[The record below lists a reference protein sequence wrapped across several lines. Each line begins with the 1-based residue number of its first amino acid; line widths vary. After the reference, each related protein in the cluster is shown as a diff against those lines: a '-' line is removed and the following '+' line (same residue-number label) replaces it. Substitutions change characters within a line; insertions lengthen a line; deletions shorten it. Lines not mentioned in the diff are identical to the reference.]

1 MRGYM
6 LSLYV
11 KSDNG
16 DIPRDVCERI
26 RDALN
31 SLVGGVTIDDFCE
44 RDGNSLDYRY
54 QGGIGKSRT
63 VEGYFRK
70 IAKAIRA
77 VPGCEKGGEHAIK
90 IVGGYDIPVMP
101 EYELIENL

>member
-1 MRGYM
+1 MHDYM
-6 LSLYV
+6 LSLYI

-31 SLVGGVTIDDFCE
+31 NLVGGVSMDDFCE
-44 RDGNSLDYRY
+44 CDGNSLDYRY
-54 QGGIGKSRT
+54 RDGIGRSRT

-70 IAKAIRA
+70 IAKAVRA

-90 IVGGYDIPVMP
+90 IVGGYDIPIMP